1 MLGVKKIQEQ
11 ITILDKNK
19 VYIGKYVD
27 IFTNN
32 QNKQYNNNNDIDYT
46 ENNISKH

>member
-1 MLGVKKIQEQ
+1 MHGVRKIQEQ
-11 ITILDKNK
+11 IMILEKNK

-32 QNKQYNNNNDIDYT
+32 QNKQNNNNNDYS
-46 ENNISKH
+46 ENNISKR